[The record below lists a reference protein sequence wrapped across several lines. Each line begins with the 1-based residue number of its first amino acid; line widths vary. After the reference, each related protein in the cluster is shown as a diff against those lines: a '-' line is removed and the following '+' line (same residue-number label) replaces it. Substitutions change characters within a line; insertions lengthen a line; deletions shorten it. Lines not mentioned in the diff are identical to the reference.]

1 MNISK
6 DGKTLYFSDD
16 EIENTTNGEKKV
28 YVTKRINGKES
39 HSKIEKEQNK
49 RFDFSNEIVIGV
61 TPRKQIEK
69 KEPNTQ
75 KITRNNK
82 SNKLKKKNNHAKKDK
97 IETNEVNNTDT
108 KKNKRKKA
116 KKTKRKRASKKL
128 ISIFSCLLLI
138 GVIAVFAFTT
148 PIFNITK
155 IEVNGN
161 SQVSNDTII
170 SMSGLKKGENIFKF
184 NNSIIQNIK
193 ENQYIEEVKIDRKLP
208 GTINISINERNI
220 KYQIKLINSYAYIDK
235 NGYILEISSIK
246 KEVPVIVGL
255 KVTENDLINK
265 KRLDVQD
272 LEKLNKIQKVIDAA
286 KSIEID
292 NIITE
297 INIENDNDYYIY
309 IESQNKKIYI
319 GNTNNLPN
327 KMLYVKKILEEEK
340 EQSGT
345 GFVNGDIGSG
355 FKPYFRPE

>member
-16 EIENTTNGEKKV
+16 EIENSTNGEKKV

-39 HSKIEKEQNK
+39 HSKIKKEQNK
-49 RFDFSNEIVIGV
+49 KFDFSNEIVIGV
-61 TPRKQIEK
+61 TPKKQIENEENNTK
-69 KEPNTQ
+69 KV
-75 KITRNNK
+75 KKNNK
-82 SNKLKKKNNHAKKDK
+82 SNKLKKKKNHAKKER
-97 IETNEVNNTDT
+97 IETNEIKNVVN
-108 KKNKRKKA
+108 KKNKRKKS
-116 KKTKRKRASKKL
+116 KKTKKKRAAKKI
-128 ISIFSCLLLI
+128 ISFFSCLLLI
-138 GVIAVFAFTT
+138 GGITVFAFTA

-161 SQVSNDTII
+161 SQVTNDTII
-170 SMSGLKKGENIFKF
+170 SISGLKKGENIFKF

-193 ENQYIEEVKIDRKLP
+193 ENQYIEEVNIERKLP
-208 GTINISINERNI
+208 GTVKITIKERNI

-235 NGYILEISSIK
+235 NGYILEISSVK
-246 KEVPVIVGL
+246 KEVPIIVGL
-255 KVTENDLINK
+255 NVTENDLINK
-265 KRLDVQD
+265 KRLELQD
-272 LEKLNKIQKVIDAA
+272 LEKLNKIQKVIESA

-297 INIENDNDYYIY
+297 INIENNNDYYIY

-340 EQSGT
+340 EHSGT